1 MRRPAESSSRRGRG
15 GAGFSLLEIMVV
27 VLIAGVLATLAQ
39 ASWWSQVLRVRRID
53 ATGSLLQ
60 AAAAQESFFLREGRY
75 AEVLVPDPPDG
86 LGFAGT
92 RHGWYRLEIERADD
106 DGFVLV
112 AAPAVGSA
120 QNDDEPCQ
128 RFSVDHLGRRGSAPS
143 PPAVCWR

>member
-1 MRRPAESSSRRGRG
+1 MRRPAESPSGRG
-15 GAGFSLLEIMVV
+15 PGCAGFSLLEIMVV
-27 VLIAGVLATLAQ
+27 VVIAGLLATLAQ

-53 ATGSLLQ
+53 ATASLLQ
-60 AAAAQESFFLREGRY
+60 AAAAQESFFLREGHY

-86 LGFAGT
+86 LGFPGT

-112 AAPAVGSA
+112 AAPATGSA
-120 QNDDEPCQ
+120 QNNDEPCQ

-143 PPAVCWR
+143 PPEVCWR

>member
-1 MRRPAESSSRRGRG
+1 MRRPADPSSGRG
-15 GAGFSLLEIMVV
+15 SGCAGFSLLEIMVV
-27 VLIAGVLATLAQ
+27 VLIAGMLATLAQ

-53 ATGSLLQ
+53 ATASLLQ

-75 AEVLVPDPPDG
+75 AEALVPDPPDG

-120 QNDDEPCQ
+120 QNNDEPCQ

-143 PPAVCWR
+143 PPEVCWR